1 MILPRYLEK
10 EEHFKSKS
18 NRRKNI
24 IKIGAEFSKIENR
37 KIRKSNENK
46 TFEKINEISRHSI

>member
-37 KIRKSNENK
+37 KIQKSNEK
-46 TFEKINEISRHSI
+46 TFEKINEINRLSI